1 MKICRSAH
9 SKDLQFRQRHPGCG
23 ELHARFPPGL
33 YVKDQARS
41 RKNQAHGPR
50 ASTPCVL
57 GSLIHGSQSV
67 SFLGHPSLK
76 HIFQKAKGNRL
87 NTREDS
93 LLPASSQGF
102 PVDKASF
109 LRPSKGHTV
118 RVLLPRHCLATVVS
132 TEAAFVQAAASG
144 RRGMI
149 MLARRPPFQL
159 KGSRN
164 LLPNRE
170 KTHREGLGPS
180 FLIAV

>member
-1 MKICRSAH
+1 MS
-9 SKDLQFRQRHPGCG
+9 
-23 ELHARFPPGL
+23 FPEHL
-33 YVKDQARS
+33 
-41 RKNQAHGPR
+41 
-50 ASTPCVL
+50 
-57 GSLIHGSQSV
+57 
-67 SFLGHPSLK
+67 SLK
-76 HIFQKAKGNRL
+76 HIFEKAKGDRL
-87 NTREDS
+87 NTREDN

-118 RVLLPRHCLATVVS
+118 RDASLPRHCLATVVS

-170 KTHREGLGPS
+170 KIRRDGLGPS
-180 FLIAV
+180 FLNAV